1 MKKAILILLVV
12 SLLGF
17 LVFNANAAG
26 VDKNKWK
33 IYGVYQLN
41 IDGKDFEQYLI
52 FSPNNRFVFLDKYR
66 GYLRVGDY
74 FFQKNKDIPNVNI
87 LFDGAEIS
95 FEIKFVN
102 YLIPPR
108 IELKS
113 KDQIFYFLKQSD
125 TNIEDILYKK
135 IKKTD

>member
-1 MKKAILILLVV
+1 MKKAILILLVM
-12 SLLGF
+12 SLFGF

-66 GYLRVGDY
+66 GCLRVGDY
-74 FFQKNKDIPNVNI
+74 FSHRGRDFSNANI
-87 LFDGAEIS
+87 LFDGAEIG
-95 FEIKFVN
+95 FEIKFIN

-108 IELKS
+108 IELES
-113 KDQIFYFLKQSD
+113 KGQIFYFQKQGNM
-125 TNIEDILYKK
+125 NIEDVLYKK